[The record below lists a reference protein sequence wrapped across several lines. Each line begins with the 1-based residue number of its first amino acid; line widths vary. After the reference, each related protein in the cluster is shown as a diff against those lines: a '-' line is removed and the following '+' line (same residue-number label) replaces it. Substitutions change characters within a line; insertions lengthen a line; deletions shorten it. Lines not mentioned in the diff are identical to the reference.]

1 MGKGI
6 KNRGS
11 QIHKTKTK
19 YNRKRNK
26 VEVDTL
32 DWDSIPGRAPTQA
45 EIEDMMIEHGQLA
58 VRFGDEDFG
67 L

>member
-11 QIHKTKTK
+11 QIHKVKTK
-19 YNRKRNK
+19 YDRKRK
-26 VEVDTL
+26 AKEEK
-32 DWDSIPGRAPTQA
+32 PRAPTQA
-45 EIEDMMIEHGQLA
+45 EIEDMMLDYGSLA
-58 VRFGDEDFG
+58 VRFGDDDFG

>member
-19 YNRKRNK
+19 YDRKQKAKDEELR
-26 VEVDTL
+26 
-32 DWDSIPGRAPTQA
+32 SPTQA
-45 EIEDMMIEHGQLA
+45 EIEDMMLGHGQLA
-58 VRFGDEDFG
+58 VRFGDDDFG

>member
-19 YNRKRNK
+19 YNRSKKIK
-26 VEVDTL
+26 VDE
-32 DWDSIPGRAPTQA
+32 SRAPTQA
-45 EIEDMMIEHGQLA
+45 EVEDMMIDYGSLA
-58 VRFGDEDFG
+58 VRFGDDDFG